1 MAEEKTSP
9 AKKKL
14 RLTIT
19 TPRGVKFEEP
29 CDMVVMRLIDGEMG
43 ILPGH
48 APISTVLG
56 DGILR
61 IINEGY
67 EAKLA
72 VFGGLVE
79 VDKNEVN
86 IFTTIA
92 QLPGEIDEARA
103 EEDRQRAVAAMSQE
117 EPDVQFQFAQAM
129 LHRAS
134 VRLEVSQFEDET
146 DDDLDVDIQLGNEP
160 RENQADEAKDEE

>member
-1 MAEEKTSP
+1 MSKEEVGP
-9 AKKKL
+9 KKQKL
-14 RLTIT
+14 KLTVT

-29 CDMVVMRLIDGEMG
+29 ADMVVMRLIDGELG
-43 ILPGH
+43 VLPGH
-48 APISTVLG
+48 APIKTVLG

-61 IINEGY
+61 IINDGY

-79 VDKNEVN
+79 IDNLEVN

-103 EEDRQRAVAAMSQE
+103 EEDRQRAVDALTQE
-117 EPDVQFQFAQAM
+117 EQDVQFQFAQAM
-129 LHRAS
+129 IRRAS
-134 VRLEVSQFEDET
+134 VRLEVSRFEDEE
-146 DDDLDVDIQLGNEP
+146 DDDLDVDIQL
-160 RENQADEAKDEE
+160 DEEPTDD